1 VTILNN
7 PSPFKS
13 PFSFEITFEV
23 IAPLEFDLEFKIIYV
38 GSADDDARDQ
48 VLESVM
54 VGPVPVGTSKFVL
67 DAPPPNIA
75 LLPESE
81 VLGVTVVLLTCSY
94 MSKEFV
100 RVGYYVNNEYA
111 DEELKENPPAATDF
125 DKLTRS
131 ILADKPRV
139 FYYLLIIGNSF
150 CYSMGEI
157 SACSSIRYISA
168 IGSSIAGND
177 DLIF

>member
-1 VTILNN
+1 MSLVNINSVSILNN

-13 PFSFEITFEV
+13 PFAFEITFEV
-23 IAPLEFDLEFKIIYV
+23 IAPLEFDLEFKVVYV
-38 GSADDDARDQ
+38 GSADSESQDQ
-48 VLESVM
+48 VLESVL

-67 DAPPPNIA
+67 EAPSPNIT
-75 LLPESE
+75 LLPENE

-100 RVGYYVNNEYA
+100 RVGYYVNNEYM
-111 DEELKENPPAATDF
+111 DEELKENPPLATDF

-139 FYYLLIIGNSF
+139 IYFLEF
-150 CYSMGEI
+150 
-157 SACSSIRYISA
+157 
-168 IGSSIAGND
+168 
-177 DLIF
+177 IFFR

>member
-1 VTILNN
+1 MSLVNINSVCILNN

-23 IAPLEFDLEFKIIYV
+23 IAPLEFDLEFKVIYV
-38 GSADDDARDQ
+38 GSADSESHDQ
-48 VLESVM
+48 VLESVL
-54 VGPVPVGTSKFVL
+54 VGPVPVGTSKFIL
-67 DAPPPNIA
+67 ESPCANIS
-75 LLPESE
+75 LLPENDI
-81 VLGVTVVLLTCSY
+81 LGVTVVLLTCSY

-111 DEELKENPPAATDF
+111 DEELKENPPAQTDF

-139 FYYLLIIGNSF
+139 ITFYLKN
-150 CYSMGEI
+150 
-157 SACSSIRYISA
+157 R
-168 IGSSIAGND
+168 
-177 DLIF
+177 

>member
-1 VTILNN
+1 MSLVNINSVVILNN

-23 IAPLEFDLEFKIIYV
+23 IAPLEFDLEFKVVYV
-38 GSADDDARDQ
+38 GSADSESHDQ
-48 VLESVM
+48 VLESVL

-67 DAPPPNIA
+67 DAPSPNIS
-75 LLPESE
+75 LLPEND

-100 RVGYYVNNEYA
+100 RVGYYVNNEYM
-111 DEELKENPPAATDF
+111 DEELKENPPLSTDF

-139 FYYLLIIGNSF
+139 FIFY
-150 CYSMGEI
+150 
-157 SACSSIRYISA
+157 
-168 IGSSIAGND
+168 
-177 DLIF
+177 LIFR